1 MSRRPSG
8 AGTRFATALLAAGMV
23 LATASACAPGDGRS
37 SAVPVAAEGSKP
49 PSETLSPLIS
59 QPLPDV
65 PGKTFTAAVVDFPPD
80 GRAVPHRHGDAY
92 VYAYVLDGSVRSQL
106 KGQPQHTY
114 RKGEFWVEQP
124 GADHLVTANMSAS
137 HPARLL
143 VVFVSDTG
151 AKLKVDDPRPSPDGR
166 ADPR

>member
-1 MSRRPSG
+1 
-8 AGTRFATALLAAGMV
+8 MV
-23 LATASACAPGDGRS
+23 VGTASACASAQGRS

-59 QPLPDV
+59 QLLPNV

-92 VYAYVLDGSVRSQL
+92 VYAYVLDGSIRSQL

-114 RKGEFWVEQP
+114 QKGEFWVEQP
-124 GADHLVTANMSAS
+124 GADHVVTANMSAS

-151 AKLKVDDPRPSPDGR
+151 AELKVDDPQPSHDDRPE
-166 ADPR
+166 PR